1 MFLSARFINKTKPFI
16 FILLI
21 LPSLFWLTKYLQ
33 GNFGVN
39 PIDKLM
45 DEIGRFSLKLIILT
59 LLISS
64 LSKFRSL
71 GSLQNLRR
79 MIGLFVFY
87 YVSLHFLTY
96 IFLDHYFNFN
106 FIIKDIAKRPFITF
120 GFISFLFL
128 VPLAITSTNYM
139 VKLLSFKIF
148 SDNKTYSTLVIHIDG
163 TLDFIIK
170 KDEGNKAISSKEQI
184 INHIISFYY
193 YCPLLIL

>member
-1 MFLSARFINKTKPFI
+1 MFLSTRFINKTKPFI

-96 IFLDHYFNFN
+96 RCI
-106 FIIKDIAKRPFITF
+106 
-120 GFISFLFL
+120 
-128 VPLAITSTNYM
+128 
-139 VKLLSFKIF
+139 
-148 SDNKTYSTLVIHIDG
+148 
-163 TLDFIIK
+163 
-170 KDEGNKAISSKEQI
+170 
-184 INHIISFYY
+184 
-193 YCPLLIL
+193 

>member
-1 MFLSARFINKTKPFI
+1 MFLSTRFINKTKPFI

-139 VKLLSFKIF
+139 VKLLSFKIW
-148 SDNKTYSTLVIHIDG
+148 KRLHYSIYIR
-163 TLDFIIK
+163 
-170 KDEGNKAISSKEQI
+170 
-184 INHIISFYY
+184 
-193 YCPLLIL
+193 